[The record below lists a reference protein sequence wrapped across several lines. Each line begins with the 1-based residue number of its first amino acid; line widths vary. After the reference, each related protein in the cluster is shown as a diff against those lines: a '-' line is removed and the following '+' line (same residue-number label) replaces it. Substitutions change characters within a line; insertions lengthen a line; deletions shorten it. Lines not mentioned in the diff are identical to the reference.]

1 MTRRSGKRSGGR
13 LLRAVE
19 RAILGVGMTLVAFVV
34 ERKLLKGLREGG
46 IKKKRPL
53 AEELEQVV
61 DVSPSGE
68 HARPKG

>member
-1 MTRRSGKRSGGR
+1 
-13 LLRAVE
+13 VE

-68 HARPKG
+68 HARPKS